1 MHPSRSRLWLRC
13 LPLLTLLVA
22 AIALPASAQTTGPAA
37 IREAA
42 LEALG
47 LGGTGS
53 KAMVDPA
60 LQLAICASPL
70 QAVPTGP
77 RTVEVRCD
85 DAPGWRL
92 YVPVR
97 VRKEADVVV
106 LAKAVPAGQLITAA
120 DVVVRRRDMAGA
132 DGNGFSDPGAVI
144 GLTAVQGLVP
154 GSALTGT
161 KLANGALL
169 KRGDPVML
177 VSRFDGV
184 EVRMAGR
191 ALGRAEPGA
200 TVAVENLASRRI
212 IRGRLVSDGV
222 VEVMR

>member
-1 MHPSRSRLWLRC
+1 MLPSRSRPWCRC
-13 LPLLTLLVA
+13 LSLSTLLVA
-22 AIALPASAQTTGPAA
+22 AFALPSGAQATRPAD

-42 LEALG
+42 LAALG
-47 LGGTGS
+47 VAGTGS
-53 KAMVDPA
+53 EAMVDPA
-60 LQLAICASPL
+60 LQLATCTTPL
-70 QAVPTGP
+70 KAVPTGP
-77 RTVEVRCD
+77 HTVQVRCD

-97 VRKEADVVV
+97 VRREADVVV
-106 LAKAVPAGQLITAA
+106 LTKAVPAGQLITAA

-132 DGNGFSDPGAVI
+132 GGKGFREPGAVI

-154 GSALTGT
+154 GAALTDAD
-161 KLANGALL
+161 LADGPLL

-177 VSRFDGV
+177 VSRIGGV

-212 IRGRLVSDGV
+212 IRGRLVGDGV
-222 VEVMR
+222 VEVTR